1 MRFMKT
7 KFLLILCIITFA
19 MGNITL
25 TRADDSI
32 ATVTDVVLVRPG
44 CFIATVFGSV
54 VFVIALPFAAASHS
68 IQETADTLVL
78 APWHATVTRPIG
90 DFSTIE

>member
-1 MRFMKT
+1 MKT
-7 KFLLILCIITFA
+7 KFLLLLCVIIFG
-19 MGNITL
+19 MGNINL
-25 TRADDSI
+25 TRADDNSL

-44 CFIATVFGSV
+44 CFVATVFGSV
-54 VFVIALPFAAASHS
+54 IFVIALPFAAASHS
-68 IQETADTLVL
+68 VGSTADTLVL